1 MYVFHSW
8 RPGMTSK
15 ADSRWRPSFE
25 KARGRVLIEKLMAGG
40 ALSYGETTTS
50 TDEEGDSSG
59 FDRE

>member
-1 MYVFHSW
+1 
-8 RPGMTSK
+8 MTSK

-59 FDRE
+59 VDRDV